1 MRLYHRDLGAT
12 ERVSKGQSWNNLSNE
27 IKKRRGREVG
37 GGNVGVESTS
47 PCIWVDNLANL
58 LRNSKQP
65 TVSQHI

>member
-1 MRLYHRDLGAT
+1 MMLYHRDLGAT

-27 IKKRRGREVG
+27 IKKQEG
-37 GGNVGVESTS
+37 GKMVAGKVGVESTS
-47 PCIWVDNLANL
+47 PCTWVENLANL

>member
-1 MRLYHRDLGAT
+1 MMLYHRDLGAT

-27 IKKRRGREVG
+27 IKKLEG
-37 GGNVGVESTS
+37 GKLVAGKVGVESTS
-47 PCIWVDNLANL
+47 PCIWVENLANL

>member
-1 MRLYHRDLGAT
+1 MMLYHRDLGAT
-12 ERVSKGQSWNNLSNE
+12 ERVSKGQSWNNLGNE
-27 IKKRRGREVG
+27 IKKQEG
-37 GGNVGVESTS
+37 GKMVAGKVGVESTS